1 MAAALSS
8 LTQYGNSFQ
17 TKVLSCL
24 LTDKAFLQNMS
35 DSVTEEYFE
44 NQGQKWII
52 NEILKYYDKYHTT
65 PSLEVL
71 KVELKKLNNE
81 VLQLSIKEQLKEAY
95 KASEEDLRYVEEE
108 FSSFCKNQQLK
119 GALLQSVDLLQSG
132 MYDDIRTIV
141 DNALKT
147 I

>member
-65 PSLEVL
+65 ISMDILKVEMKKLENEVL
-71 KVELKKLNNE
+71 KV
-81 VLQLSIKEQLKEAY
+81 
-95 KASEEDLRYVEEE
+95 
-108 FSSFCKNQQLK
+108 
-119 GALLQSVDLLQSG
+119 SVSLYTL
-132 MYDDIRTIV
+132 ITLRTIIS
-141 DNALKT
+141 AKYFAGP
-147 I
+147 